1 MRKESGEILLN
12 MQNWA
17 GGEKINLFILSWPW
31 IFLVLFAL
39 FYLFMYFLDG
49 REEIL
54 AKFQWVQ
61 TEEYGRE
68 KFFKKYHESD
78 TWDII

>member
-1 MRKESGEILLN
+1 M
-12 MQNWA
+12 
-17 GGEKINLFILSWPW
+17 
-31 IFLVLFAL
+31 LFAL